1 MEWFDSDGVRVLIAR
16 VQKRVRCIVAVPA
29 FVSTEGSR
37 GGQSCRSEVKSQS
50 ELQQTKPN
58 NGVCLKQYF
67 KFVLSDIWKRSVVI
81 HMS

>member
-37 GGQSCRSEVKSQS
+37 GGQSCRSDVKSQS
-50 ELQQTKPN
+50 ELQQTNYTTKPN
-58 NGVCLKQYF
+58 NGGVLKTILQ
-67 KFVLSDIWKRSVVI
+67 ICI
-81 HMS
+81 A

>member
-37 GGQSCRSEVKSQS
+37 PRGGQSCRSEVKSQS
-50 ELQQTKPN
+50 ELQQTNYTTKPN
-58 NGVCLKQYF
+58 NGGVLKTILQ
-67 KFVLSDIWKRSVVI
+67 ICI
-81 HMS
+81 A